1 MCIVWVH
8 HLPMKK
14 PMPYSS
20 GRKWKVGQLREKGF
34 WERARWKVWE
44 AVRRQKHDMVLE
56 HRKPAA
62 WQNVG

>member
-1 MCIVWVH
+1 
-8 HLPMKK
+8 MKK